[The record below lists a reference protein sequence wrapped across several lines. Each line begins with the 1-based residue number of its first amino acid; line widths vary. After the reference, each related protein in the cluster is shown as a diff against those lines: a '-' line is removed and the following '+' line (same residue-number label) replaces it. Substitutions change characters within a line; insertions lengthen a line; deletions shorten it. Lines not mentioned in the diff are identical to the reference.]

1 MQLTLTVLGF
11 LLVVVGVF
19 VLVRYSKAP
28 GGTIKFVGLEVSS
41 GGAGLP
47 LIALGIGCVL
57 VAANVKTPGKPGDAG
72 STSAAREQ
80 TSAAAPAGDGTG
92 RAAPAGAQRSQ
103 AAPGGAQAPQASPVG
118 APGQL
123 PAPGE
128 ARPPVVPAD
137 SAMAPATSATALRV
151 RAIIARHMSVPET
164 AIDLHRDLHHQL
176 VHFDQLDVTES
187 ILQIEEDCK
196 VTFPGGVENETP
208 ITIDRL
214 TQVLQ
219 SLHSGC

>member
-11 LLVVVGVF
+11 LLVVVGVL

-28 GGTIKFVGLEVSS
+28 GGTVKFLGLEVSS

-57 VAANVKTPGKPGDAG
+57 VAANVKAPGRPGNEG
-72 STSAAREQ
+72 STSAARQEA
-80 TSAAAPAGDGTG
+80 SAAAPAGDSGQ
-92 RAAPAGAQRSQ
+92 AAPAGAQRSQ
-103 AAPGGAQAPQASPVG
+103 AAPGGAQAAQASPGG
-118 APGQL
+118 APAQL
-123 PAPGE
+123 PASGE
-128 ARPPVVPAD
+128 ARPPVVPAA
-137 SAMAPATSATALRV
+137 SATVPAPNATALRV
-151 RAIIARHMSVPET
+151 RAIVARHMGVPET
-164 AIDLHRDLHHQL
+164 AIDLHRDLYHQL

-196 VTFPGGVENETP
+196 VTFPAGVENETP
-208 ITIDRL
+208 ITIERL